1 MSSVPQSRQRSDL
14 RLRVISAL
22 VLGPVVLGVT
32 YLGGPAF
39 TLLMLVAAVLFLW
52 EWFSITGM
60 RHPSA
65 GAIAGQG
72 SLVALA
78 VLQEIGLPGVG
89 LGLILLAAVVAS
101 AINRFSRI
109 GRWGGE
115 GILYSG
121 VALYALI
128 AVRSGDIGL
137 QFSFFL
143 LFLVWATDIFAYFT
157 GRALGGPKLWERVSP
172 KKTWSGALG
181 GLAFAVVFGVLAVI
195 VLGGSENLVVWGVL
209 ACVLSIVSQAG
220 DLLES
225 AVKRRFD
232 VKDSSRL
239 IPGHGGIMD
248 RIDGLVAA
256 GICAVLLGLASG
268 GSLQDPIAGLALK

>member
-60 RHPSA
+60 RHLSA

>member
-1 MSSVPQSRQRSDL
+1 MSSAPQSRQRSDL
-14 RLRVISAL
+14 RLRVLSAL
-22 VLGPVVLGVT
+22 VLGPAVVGIT

-60 RHPSA
+60 RHLSA

-89 LGLILLAAVVAS
+89 LGLILLAAVVAY